1 MRQRLC
7 ALLFALAFCASAVAQ
22 DRNSTPRIVLSP
34 AEIASLLK
42 QGGYVLYFRHAAT
55 DFSQNDTQSRGP
67 RHCARQRNL
76 TDAGRADARA
86 IGTAITSIDAS
97 FVRVVASPTCRTME
111 TANLVFGR
119 AEASED
125 VRGGPIAAPSPER
138 YEPLLRLMS
147 TPLPEGQ
154 NLGIASHGNPFYAL
168 VGPPYLAEGEL
179 ALIKPGGAG
188 FEVIAQV
195 RVGEW
200 KAVQNALK

>member
-1 MRQRLC
+1 MSLRLC
-7 ALLFALAFCASAVAQ
+7 ALLFALACCASAVAQ
-22 DRNSTPRIVLSP
+22 DRNSTPRIALSP

-67 RHCARQRNL
+67 RDCARQRNL

-86 IGTAITSIDAS
+86 IGTAITSIGAS
-97 FVRVVASPTCRTME
+97 FVRVVASPMCRTME
-111 TANLVFGR
+111 TANLVLGR
-119 AEASED
+119 AEAFED

-138 YEPLLRLMS
+138 YEPLRRLMS
-147 TPLPEGQ
+147 TPLPAGQ

-168 VGPPYLAEGEL
+168 AGPPYLAEGEL

-188 FEVIAQV
+188 FEVIARV
-195 RVGEW
+195 RVGDW